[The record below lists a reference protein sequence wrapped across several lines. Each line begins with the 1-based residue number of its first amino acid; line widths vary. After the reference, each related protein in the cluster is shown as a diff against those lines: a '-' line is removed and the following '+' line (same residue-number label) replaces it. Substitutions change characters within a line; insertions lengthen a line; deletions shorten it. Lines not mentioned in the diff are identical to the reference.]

1 MDEQLL
7 WGPPRWAEGFGIKQT
22 SFDAQVVGGRMIGGL
37 QMRITTEGNID
48 LLFLSD
54 EKASGKLAGFFFIYI

>member
-1 MDEQLL
+1 
-7 WGPPRWAEGFGIKQT
+7 
-22 SFDAQVVGGRMIGGL
+22 MIGGL

-54 EKASGKLAGFFFIYI
+54 EKASGKLAGFFFLYIDGTANTLKAPRMR